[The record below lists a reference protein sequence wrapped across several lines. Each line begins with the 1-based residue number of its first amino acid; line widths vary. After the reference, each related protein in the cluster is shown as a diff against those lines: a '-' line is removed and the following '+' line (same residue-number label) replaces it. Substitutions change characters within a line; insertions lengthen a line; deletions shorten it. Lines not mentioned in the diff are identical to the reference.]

1 MRAMR
6 RRAAGFVLLVLL
18 PATLAGCRFEMG
30 EEEDLERSI
39 ETMLHRSADAWNRGD
54 LDGFISAYAEGAST
68 SFMTTDGPVFGRAT
82 IRDLYAPQFQPGAT
96 RDSLRLEDLNVRPLP
111 PLIGIVT
118 GRYVLERHGTVTDS
132 GWFSVVV
139 RRAGDGWRIV
149 HDHSP

>member
-6 RRAAGFVLLVLL
+6 RRIAGLVLVILL
-18 PATLAGCRFEMG
+18 PAALSGCRFEMG

-39 ETMLHRSADAWNRGD
+39 EAMLHRSADAWNRGD
-54 LDGFISAYAEGAST
+54 LDDFVAAYADGAST
-68 SFMTTDGPVFGRAT
+68 SLMTTDGPVLGRAT
-82 IRDLYAPQFQPGAT
+82 IRGLFVPQFEPGAM

-118 GRYVLERHGTVTDS
+118 GRYVLERDGTVTDS

-149 HDHSP
+149 HDHTS